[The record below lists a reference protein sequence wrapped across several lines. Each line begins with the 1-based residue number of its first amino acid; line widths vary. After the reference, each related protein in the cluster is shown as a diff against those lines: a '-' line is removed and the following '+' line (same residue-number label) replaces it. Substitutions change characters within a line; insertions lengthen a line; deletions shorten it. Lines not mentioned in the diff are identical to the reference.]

1 MCITPLREIQ
11 KQIKKLKQIK
21 IMLKKNCLM
30 KNANNTDLFTDIS
43 QADLLQMVKSKL
55 CIVWT
60 IYRTDFKIKNNKN
73 IKAFEQNILLKQCSH
88 LVTDRETKKDYTL
101 ILILFLKRNLPWSS
115 SLYIIFHLIYICLVF
130 PTWFLLGIT

>member
-30 KNANNTDLFTDIS
+30 QNANNTDLFTDIS

-60 IYRTDFKIKNNKN
+60 IYGTDFKIKNN
-73 IKAFEQNILLKQCSH
+73 
-88 LVTDRETKKDYTL
+88 
-101 ILILFLKRNLPWSS
+101 
-115 SLYIIFHLIYICLVF
+115 
-130 PTWFLLGIT
+130 